1 MAKKRAPKKTT
12 QPTRRSAPP
21 IVEPHDVA
29 VLGGGV
35 AGAVAARLLAAWGRR
50 VILLTRPAAPHALAE
65 SLPPSCEKLL
75 SRAGILNTVNAAG
88 FVRFTGHTVKWGD
101 EPVRTELF
109 QGRAKGWQVSRDVL
123 DKLLLREAATAGVEV
138 HAKAVVRA
146 VTLDAGLRPH
156 RIRFDEG
163 ARKREVAARWVL
175 DCTGRAGPLILRG
188 ARVLH
193 HNARTLAIV
202 ATWER
207 KGGWTLDD
215 PTHTIVESYDGGWA
229 WSVPIS
235 PTKRQIT
242 VMIDPGRTVV
252 ASGTRL
258 ASTYRSELART
269 TLCVELTKG
278 AKLAGRPWARE
289 ASSYESARVTAHR
302 ALLVGD
308 AASFAD
314 PLSSFGVKKALASA
328 WLAAVVT
335 RSALEDP
342 ARALP
347 GLGLFE
353 LRERAMA
360 VAIRH
365 DLQLLA
371 RSAAAAHAGGF
382 WGDRNGTD
390 ADGAAHDLDLLRG
403 DMEVRRAHEEIRR
416 RPHFTVRP
424 AAGARRVSHP
434 MIEDDLIVVRNHFV
448 LSGLP
453 TPVRYIRNVDL
464 VALADLAPDHSD
476 VPELYAKYRKAG
488 GGGELPDMVGAL
500 AVLVAKG
507 ALRFS

>member
-1 MAKKRAPKKTT
+1 MRSVRAK
-12 QPTRRSAPP
+12 RSAQRVLDPY
-21 IVEPHDVA
+21 DVA

-35 AGAVAARLLAAWGRR
+35 AGAVAARLLASWGRR
-50 VILLTRPAAPHALAE
+50 VILLTRPAPLPALAE

-75 SRAGILNTVNAAG
+75 ARGGLLAAVNAAG

-101 EPVRTELF
+101 EPVRTEF
-109 QGRAKGWQVSRDVL
+109 FSGRAKGWQVPRDAF
-123 DKLLLREAATAGVEV
+123 DKLLLQSA
-138 HAKAVVRA
+138 AKAGAEVRA
-146 VTLDAGLRPH
+146 KAHVRSVNLDAGLRPH

-163 ARKREVAARWVL
+163 TRKREIAARWVL
-175 DCTGRAGPLILRG
+175 DCTGRSGPLVLRG
-188 ARVLH
+188 ARVPH
-193 HNARTLAIV
+193 HNARTMAIV

-207 KGGWTLDD
+207 KGGWALDD
-215 PTHTIVESYDGGWA
+215 PTHTIVESYEGGWA
-229 WSVPIS
+229 WSVPLS

-242 VMIDPGRTVV
+242 VMVDPGRTVV
-252 ASGTRL
+252 AAGSRL
-258 ASTYRSELART
+258 ATTYRSELART
-269 TLCVELTKG
+269 TLCRGLTEG
-278 AKLAGRPWARE
+278 ARLQGRPFARE

-342 ARALP
+342 AREAP

-371 RSAAAAHAGGF
+371 HDAASAHATGVGGF
-382 WGDRNGTD
+382 WGDRNG
-390 ADGAAHDLDLLRG
+390 ANGDGALAELDLLRG
-403 DMEVRRAHEEIRR
+403 DVEVRRAHEEIRR
-416 RPHFTVRP
+416 RPRLALRP

-434 MIEDDLIVVRNHFV
+434 MIEDDLIVVRNHFL

-453 TPVRYIRNVDL
+453 TPVRYLRNVDL
-464 VALADLAPDHSD
+464 VALADLAPGHSD
-476 VPELYAKYRKAG
+476 VPELFAKYRKGG